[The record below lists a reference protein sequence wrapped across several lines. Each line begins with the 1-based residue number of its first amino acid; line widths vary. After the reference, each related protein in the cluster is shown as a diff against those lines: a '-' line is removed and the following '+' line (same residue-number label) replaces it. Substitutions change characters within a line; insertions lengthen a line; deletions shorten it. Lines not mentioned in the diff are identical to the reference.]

1 MKTIKLYL
9 GLNDK
14 DLHRQKYDMNINKK
28 ILMNVLKSFNID
40 CYTLQLVE
48 GVYKDEIENTYIIT
62 ISNTQYDSLYDE
74 LASELAN
81 TFNQEC
87 VMVEC
92 YETVVNF
99 R

>member
-1 MKTIKLYL
+1 MNTIKLYL

-14 DLHRQKYDMNINKK
+14 DTKKQRYDMSINKK
-28 ILMNVLKSFNID
+28 ILMGVLKAFNIN

-48 GVYKDEIENTYIIT
+48 GVYNDEIENTYIIT
-62 ISNTQYDSLYDE
+62 ISNTQYELLYDE
-74 LASELAN
+74 LASELAT

-87 VMVEC
+87 VMLEC